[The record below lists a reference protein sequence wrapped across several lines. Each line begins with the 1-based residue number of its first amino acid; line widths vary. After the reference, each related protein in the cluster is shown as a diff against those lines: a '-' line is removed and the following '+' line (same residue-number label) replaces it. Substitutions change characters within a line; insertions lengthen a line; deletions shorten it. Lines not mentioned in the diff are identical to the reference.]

1 MISEHLSGARMSVF
15 SSKVALAVGLATLGL
30 GGPTARAQGT
40 SVPYYWASG
49 WSSGFGGNLSAGQG
63 ANANTTGDSAGF
75 ANNTAGPGA
84 FMQRYNF
91 SGSSFLGNERGGL
104 GSSGLGLSGLNQS
117 AAFGSSFTYDGV
129 QVGYNFKNSPV
140 SVFAGFDTA
149 KYNPGLGSNP
159 FAPFDSTSN
168 TTSGYTARAGIEFRP
183 TSNLSLSF
191 GASVTQQG
199 TDSSA
204 LVLPGASPFS
214 VNGRR

>member
-1 MISEHLSGARMSVF
+1 MSVF
-15 SSKVALAVGLATLGL
+15 SSRLALAFGLAALAL
-30 GGPTARAQGT
+30 GGPTAHAQGT

-49 WSSGFGGNLSAGQG
+49 WSSGFGGNLSADQG
-63 ANANTTGDSAGF
+63 VNANATGGDSAGF

-91 SGSSFLGNERGGL
+91 SSSSFLGNER
-104 GSSGLGLSGLNQS
+104 SGLGLSGLNQT
-117 AAFGSSFTYDGV
+117 AAFGSSYSYDGV

-168 TTSGYTARAGIEFRP
+168 TTPGYTARAGVEFRP
-183 TSNLSLSF
+183 TSNLSLSL
-191 GASVTQQG
+191 GASFTQQG
-199 TDSSA
+199 TDNSA
-204 LVLPGASPFS
+204 LVLPGASPFA
-214 VNGRR
+214 VRR

>member
-1 MISEHLSGARMSVF
+1 MSVF
-15 SSKVALAVGLATLGL
+15 SIRLALAVGLAALGL
-30 GGPTARAQGT
+30 GGPTAHAQGVSQGT

-49 WSSGFGGNLSAGQG
+49 WSSGFGGNLSADQG

-91 SGSSFLGNERGGL
+91 SSSSFLGNERGAL
-104 GSSGLGLSGLNQS
+104 GLGLSGLNQT
-117 AAFGSSFTYDGV
+117 AAFGSSFSYDGV

-159 FAPFDSTSN
+159 FAPFDYTSN
-168 TTSGYTARAGIEFRP
+168 TTPGYTARAGVEFRP
-183 TSNLSLSF
+183 TSNLSLSL
-191 GASVTQQG
+191 GASFTQQG
-199 TDSSA
+199 TDNSA
-204 LVLPGASPFS
+204 VVLPGASPFG
-214 VNGRR
+214 VRR